1 MTIVEKEIR
10 KEIARNVAMQAYLKE
25 FSGPEVKDFLSMYVH
40 KKSLWLNFGHS
51 YVGKQDEHFLRWITK
66 ATRHLEFIQQKKLF
80 DLQCQWRAEKLQIP
94 GVQITT
100 DFRVWEHNILN
111 CPFLE
116 PVSREDIE
124 LYAQFLV
131 QENPDTNENLDDDH
145 DSWQEHDEII
155 EAYTSNGEYG
165 DFPDWY
171 DFYND
176 HRGTGVYMELPDIR
190 GQKEEVYINLA
201 REQERKENNYKPA
214 SEYEKPKL
222 LPYMEDEHFDW
233 FVKTFESKQVKEL
246 YTAWQWHTRTD
257 DMEDEMSYYL
267 DTLMEAEEPVPM
279 PAHYSWQEAI
289 KQAANSFVN
298 KKIAEA
304 LPEALEQY
312 LMKVQMNIA
321 VHNYE
326 ASLYKNWLWIKEQD
340 VSRIIRGRKLSGEP
354 EDLNF

>member
-1 MTIVEKEIR
+1 MATKKEEIR
-10 KEIARNVAMQAYLKE
+10 KELAKNAPMQAYLKQ
-25 FSGPEVKDFLSMYVH
+25 FSKDQVKNFLSMYVSQ
-40 KKSLWLNFGHS
+40 KSIWLNYAHKYIGR
-51 YVGKQDEHFLRWITK
+51 QDDDALQWVQR
-66 ATRHLEFIQQKKLF
+66 ATRHLEIIQQKKLF

-94 GVQITT
+94 GVRITT
-100 DFRVWEHNILN
+100 DFRVWEYNILN

-124 LYAQFLV
+124 LYAQYLE
-131 QENPDTNENLDDDH
+131 QENPDTREYHDDDD

-155 EAYTSNGEYG
+155 EAYTSNGEYR

-176 HRGTGVYMELPDIR
+176 HRFTGVYMELPDIR
-190 GQKEEVYINLA
+190 GRKEEVYTDLSFQ
-201 REQERKENNYKPA
+201 QERKENNYKPA
-214 SEYEKPKL
+214 SEYEKPKH
-222 LPYMEDEHFDW
+222 LPYIEDEHFDW

-257 DMEDEMSYYL
+257 DMEAEMEYYIN
-267 DTLMEAEEPVPM
+267 TLMEAEEPVPM

-321 VHNYE
+321 VHNYQE
-326 ASLYKNWLWIKEQD
+326 SMHKTWLWIKEQAE
-340 VSRIIRGRKLSGEP
+340 SRIIRGRKLSGEP